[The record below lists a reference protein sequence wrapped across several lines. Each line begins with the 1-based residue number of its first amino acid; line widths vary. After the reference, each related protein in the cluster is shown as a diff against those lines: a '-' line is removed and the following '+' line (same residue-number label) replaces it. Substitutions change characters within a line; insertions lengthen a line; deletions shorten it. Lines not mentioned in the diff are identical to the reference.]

1 MSRIA
6 DNPVPI
12 PKGVEVTLSG
22 DNNIEVKGAKGS
34 LTFAFHPLIQV
45 NQEGE
50 ILRFSAK
57 NADKRVNALR
67 GTTRALV
74 NNMIQG
80 VSQGF
85 ERRLQLVGVGYRAQ
99 MQERRLV
106 LNLGYSHPVEF
117 TAPEGLTIEVP
128 SPTEIIIK
136 GYDKQQVG
144 QAAAN
149 IRGFRPPEPY
159 KGKGV
164 RYADEIVVRKE
175 AKKK

>member
-6 DNPVPI
+6 DNPVSI

-22 DNNIEVKGAKGS
+22 DNDIKIKGAKGS
-34 LTFAFHPLIQV
+34 LAFTIHPLIQV
-45 NQEGE
+45 VQDGE
-50 ILRFSAK
+50 TLRFSAK
-57 NADKRVNALR
+57 STDKRVNALR
-67 GTTRALV
+67 GTTRALI
-74 NNMIQG
+74 NNMVQG

-99 MQERRLV
+99 LQGQKLV
-106 LNLGYSHPVEF
+106 LSLGYSHPVEF

-128 SPTEIIIK
+128 SPTEIIVK

-164 RYADEIVVRKE
+164 RYADEVVARKE

>member
-1 MSRIA
+1 M
-6 DNPVPI
+6 
-12 PKGVEVTLSG
+12 
-22 DNNIEVKGAKGS
+22 
-34 LTFAFHPLIQV
+34 IQV
-45 NQEGE
+45 VQDGE
-50 ILRFSAK
+50 TLRFSAK
-57 NADKRVNALR
+57 STDKRVNALR
-67 GTTRALV
+67 GTTRALI
-74 NNMIQG
+74 NNMVQG

-99 MQERRLV
+99 LQGRKLV
-106 LNLGYSHPVEF
+106 LSLGYSHPVEF

-128 SPTEIIIK
+128 SPTEIIVK

-149 IRGFRPPEPY
+149 IRRFRPPEPY

-164 RYADEIVVRKE
+164 RYADEVVVRKE